1 MLIYKVC
8 YTSFIVKRIPE
19 GYLDFERSKTTVGGE
34 DSVKKK
40 FVTIA
45 LLGTMTF
52 SSLILPTQVAAEQ
65 YTDKIEE
72 AQKEAENTQLL
83 INEKNTQLNQI
94 QSQVSTTE
102 SELKTITNNIT
113 NNEEKT
119 AALAKDIEAAQK
131 EMQTLKDEIEV
142 LEAKI
147 AERNE
152 KLKEQARTV
161 QTSGYSQNYI
171 DFILE
176 SESLADIIGRI
187 DVVTDLV
194 DANKSLVQEQIAD
207 QEAVVKKTE
216 QTEQKINQQNAIAME
231 LEQTR
236 SEMDQQLLEKE
247 VLVAQLAMEKATTEE
262 DISAFLAQK
271 EAAEQEVAQ
280 FTSIQAE
287 AEAQL
292 QKEEEERLAAEAEEA
307 AQIAAAEQEESTA
320 SSEETVQEES
330 VAATVSETTE
340 AVNTESNASSTTE
353 TASPSSQNNN
363 QASQAA
369 AQKAEAQ
376 EKAQAER
383 EQQAKEQRERE
394 KAQQAAQK
402 AKEEAEKEKEQEK
415 APVVSSGSV
424 LQVAGSLTG
433 QGIPYRWGGKS
444 TSGFDCSG
452 FTQYVFAK
460 AGKSIPSNSRAQ
472 YTSSTKVTSPQPG
485 DLVFFSNNGSPSG
498 IFHVTIYTGNGSM
511 VGSQSSTGPAYV
523 SNFKSNVYWGNF
535 TVFYGRY

>member
-1 MLIYKVC
+1 
-8 YTSFIVKRIPE
+8 
-19 GYLDFERSKTTVGGE
+19 
-34 DSVKKK
+34 
-40 FVTIA
+40 
-45 LLGTMTF
+45 MTF

-72 AQKEAENTQLL
+72 AQEKAENTQLL
-83 INEKNTQLNQI
+83 INEKNNQLNQI

-102 SELKTITNNIT
+102 NELKSITNDIK

-119 AALAKDIEAAQK
+119 AALAKDIEKAQK
-131 EMQTLKDEIEV
+131 EMQTLKAEIEV

-147 AERNE
+147 AQRNE

-187 DVVTDLV
+187 DVITDLV

-207 QEAVVKKTE
+207 QEAVVKKSE

-236 SEMDQQLLEKE
+236 TEMDKQLLEKE

-280 FTSIQAE
+280 FTSIQTE
-287 AEAQL
+287 VEAQL
-292 QKEEEERLAAEAEEA
+292 VREEEERIEAEEA
-307 AQIAAAEQEESTA
+307 AQLAAAEQEESSV
-320 SSEETVQEES
+320 SSEEVVQEES
-330 VAATVSETTE
+330 VATTVSETSDNVST
-340 AVNTESNASSTTE
+340 TESSVTESTSSSTTE
-353 TASPSSQNNN
+353 TATSQNNN
-363 QASQAA
+363 QTSQTNQAA
-369 AQKAEAQ
+369 AQEREKEAQ
-376 EKAQAER
+376 AKAQAER
-383 EQQAKEQRERE
+383 EQQAKAQRERE
-394 KAQQAAQK
+394 KAQQEAAQK
-402 AKEEAEKEKEQEK
+402 AKEEAEKKKEQET

-433 QGIPYRWGGKS
+433 QGIPYRWGGRT

-460 AGKSIPSNSRAQ
+460 AGKTIPSNSGAQ
-472 YTSSTKVTSPQPG
+472 YASSTKVTSPQPG

-535 TVFYGRY
+535 SVFYGRY